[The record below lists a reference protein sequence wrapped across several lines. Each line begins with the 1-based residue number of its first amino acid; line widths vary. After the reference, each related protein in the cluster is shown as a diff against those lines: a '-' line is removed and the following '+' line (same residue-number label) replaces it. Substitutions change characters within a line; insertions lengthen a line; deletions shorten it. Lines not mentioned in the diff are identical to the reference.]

1 LIHVYLLV
9 VLAGLWCGNK
19 RTYEFAEA
27 MRGTLVNVCPVL
39 ARGDPADVK
48 QLCRR
53 ADLLNSANFFQSNMI
68 QGGDLETKWRQW
80 ITSESRKRLGT
91 AICLIDAL
99 FPALLDHPAYLSH
112 GDMILFVLP
121 CDEQFWSAPT
131 AKQWSNMLG
140 LSPLPPSPFFASS

>member
-1 LIHVYLLV
+1 
-9 VLAGLWCGNK
+9 
-19 RTYEFAEA
+19 
-27 MRGTLVNVCPVL
+27 MRGTLVNVSSL
-39 ARGDPADVK
+39 AQPNRSTDPS

-53 ADLLNSANFFQSNMI
+53 ADLLNSANFFQSSMI
-68 QGGDLETKWRQW
+68 QGANLETKWRQW

-121 CDEQFWSAPT
+121 CDEEFWQAPT

>member
-1 LIHVYLLV
+1 
-9 VLAGLWCGNK
+9 
-19 RTYEFAEA
+19 
-27 MRGTLVNVCPVL
+27 
-39 ARGDPADVK
+39 
-48 QLCRR
+48 
-53 ADLLNSANFFQSNMI
+53 MI
-68 QGGDLETKWRQW
+68 QGTDLETKWRQW

-121 CDEQFWSAPT
+121 CDEEFWQAPT